1 MDSFYTKFADMKKA
15 TIFTA
20 LAIFSVLSITSGAT
34 DNPYVSFS
42 HISAEEGL
50 SQVSVN
56 DIYIDEFGF
65 VWIGTNC
72 GLNCYNGRDIRKFRM
87 EKGNP
92 NSLFCNNVY
101 RLSGNGRGKIYI
113 VCTEGLAELDLESIC
128 FRTLMTGE
136 IKSVFYDKALYIGF
150 GNKILKK
157 EDGGDSFMPF
167 LSLPD
172 SISEI
177 SSIITADDGAMWIG
191 TAGNGVYV
199 LDQDS
204 LRLRHPVTEGNITNI
219 YQDSE
224 GYIWIGSWEE
234 GLYRIAPDNTVTMF
248 RHKEN
253 DRQTIASDFVRCC
266 CEDGSGR
273 LWAGTFTGLDCIDKS
288 TGKIWH
294 YTADRSRS
302 DGLSHS
308 SVWCLRKDSQG
319 NIWAGTYFGG
329 VNCFNPEYS
338 IFTKYVESS
347 VEGNGLSSSIVGKMT
362 EDKNGNLW
370 IATEGGGVNYLDRK
384 SRKFRWHQ
392 KDGKPDS
399 LSENNI
405 KSLYYDPDKEILWAG
420 THIGGLNMLDISTGK
435 FRTYRSSPQ
444 NGTSLPS
451 DIIRDILPYGDSLI
465 IATENGVCTFDCKS
479 GKCRRLFTDMEEEAL
494 IKKVTDILMD
504 TNGNLWLATMGEGVF
519 KYRLESGEIK
529 RYCHDTATP
538 GTISNNSIYSIFQ
551 DSTGNLWF
559 STSGSGMDRFVP
571 GSGTFTNYDREN
583 NGLVSDCVYQI
594 CESPFSGN
602 LLLITDSGFS
612 VFNSTTGKAGS
623 YDICNGFPFTS
634 ANENALQITKDGE
647 IFIGSAQG
655 MVSFRERCLDLPEKP
670 YSIYFSGLYVN
681 GNAVNPKDGNGIL
694 EKSLL
699 YEKHLRFKSDVSMF
713 SIEVTTSNYL
723 AANRHN
729 LEYRLEGFSQTWN
742 PLRNGNTITYSNL
755 SPGKYRLVVRTEG
768 DTGPA
773 SSVCLDITVLPPWYS
788 SASAYTAYI
797 LLAAL
802 VLMLAVNFYKDRVRL
817 RTSLEYEQKR
827 NQDIKAL
834 NQSKL
839 RFFTNISHEIR
850 TPLTIIIAEAE
861 SIMLNKQDFTPSLYK
876 KILSIYK
883 NSIQLREL
891 ISELLEF
898 RKQEQGHM
906 KIKAAPHNIVYF
918 INELY
923 LLFNEYASSKGLKL
937 TYIKEIER
945 LEVWYDQK
953 QMQKVFS
960 NLLSNAM
967 KYTEPGGAITV
978 RVYSKEGRAIIEV
991 SDTGCGIAA
1000 QEQDKI
1006 FDSFYR
1012 IDRPAEEDQTKEGSG
1027 IGLALAKGIVEL
1039 HYGEI
1044 SVTSKAGAGS
1054 TFRISL
1060 PLGYSHFRPEQ
1071 IENGTT
1077 AEKMT
1082 NELPADLNQN
1092 EAPETRPPA
1101 ESLPKMIVAEDNDGI
1116 RELLAEI
1123 FSPYYNVIAVDDGE
1137 KAYNL
1142 ICKEIPAIVV
1152 SDVIMPKMSGTDL
1165 CRKIKNDIS
1174 TCHIPVVLLTARVAV
1189 EQNLEGLLT
1198 GADDYITKPFNTSLL
1213 VSRCNNLVN
1222 SRIALQKKF
1231 CRQPQTPSKVLATN
1245 PLDKKLIDKAN
1256 AIIEENLSNPDFN
1269 VAMFA
1274 RELAMSRAAI
1284 FTKIK
1289 AITGMTPNDFIMS
1302 IRLKKGAF
1310 LLNSNPELSITEIS
1324 EMTGFNSPKYFAK
1337 CFSDMY
1343 HLSPSAYRSAH

>member
-1 MDSFYTKFADMKKA
+1 MKNA
-15 TIFTA
+15 ILSTA
-20 LAIFSVLSITSGAT
+20 LAVFSVLSVTSRAIET
-34 DNPYVSFS
+34 PYISFS

-65 VWIGTNC
+65 VWIGTNY

-113 VCTEGLAELDLESIC
+113 VCTEGLAELDLEHMS
-128 FRTLMTGE
+128 FRTLLTGE
-136 IKSVFYDKALYIGF
+136 IKSVFYDKALYIGY
-150 GNKILKK
+150 GSKILKK
-157 EDGGDSFMPF
+157 EDGEDSFMPF

-172 SISEI
+172 SVSEI
-177 SSIITADDGAMWIG
+177 SAIITATDGSMWIG
-191 TAGNGVYV
+191 TAGYGVYV
-199 LDQDS
+199 LRPDS
-204 LRLRHPVTEGNITNI
+204 QHLLHPVTEGNITNI

-224 GYIWIGSWEE
+224 ENIWIGSWEE
-234 GLYRIAPDNTVTMF
+234 GLYRISPGNTVTVF
-248 RHKEN
+248 RHKDN
-253 DRQTIASDFVRCC
+253 DLQTIASDFVRCC
-266 CEDGSGR
+266 CEDSSGK
-273 LWAGTFTGLDCIDKS
+273 LWVGTFTGLDCIDRT
-288 TGKIWH
+288 TGKISH
-294 YTADRSRS
+294 YTADITRN

-308 SVWCLRKDSQG
+308 SVWCLRRDSQG

-338 IFTKYVESS
+338 VFTKYAESPS
-347 VEGNGLSSSIVGKMT
+347 EGNGLSSSVVGKMT

-370 IATEGGGVNYLDRK
+370 IATEGGGINYLDRK
-384 SRKFRWHQ
+384 SGKFTWYH
-392 KDGKPDS
+392 KDGKPSS
-399 LSENNI
+399 LSENNV
-405 KSLYYDPDKEILWAG
+405 KSLYYDSENDILWVG
-420 THIGGLNMLDISTGK
+420 THIGGLNRLDIRTGK

-444 NGTSLPS
+444 DGTSLPS

-465 IATENGVCTFDCKS
+465 VATENGVCTFDCSS
-479 GKCRRLFTDMEEEAL
+479 GKCRKLFTDMEEEPM

-504 TNGNLWLATMGEGVF
+504 ANGNLWLTTMGEGVF

-529 RYCHDTATP
+529 RYCHDSGTP
-538 GTISNNSIYSIFQ
+538 GTISNNNIYNIFQ
-551 DSTGNLWF
+551 DSMGNLWF
-559 STSGSGMDRFVP
+559 STSGSGMDRMVP
-571 GSGTFTNYDREN
+571 GSGKFTNYDRES
-583 NGLVSDCVYQI
+583 NGLLSDCVYQI

-612 VFNSTTGKAGS
+612 VFNSTTERAVS

-655 MVSFRERCLDLPEKP
+655 MVSFREKCLDLPGKP
-670 YSIYFSGLYVN
+670 YSIHFSGLYVN
-681 GNAVNPKDGNGIL
+681 GNAVSPKDGNGIL

-713 SIEVTTSNYL
+713 SIEITTSNYL

-768 DTGPA
+768 GTGPA
-773 SSVCLDITVLPPWYS
+773 SSAGLDITVLPPWYS
-788 SASAYTAYI
+788 SAPAYIAYI
-797 LLAAL
+797 LLALLAL
-802 VLMLAVNFYKDRVRL
+802 LLAVNFYKDRVRL

-953 QMQKVFS
+953 QMQKVLS

-978 RVYSKEGRAIIEV
+978 KVYSKEGKAIIEV

-1044 SVTSKAGAGS
+1044 SVTSEAGTGS

-1071 IENGTT
+1071 IENGSP
-1077 AEKMT
+1077 AAKAMKD
-1082 NELPADLNQN
+1082 LPSDIGPK
-1092 EAPETRPPA
+1092 ESRGTKSPETP
-1101 ESLPKMIVAEDNDGI
+1101 LPKMIVAEDNDGI
-1116 RELLAEI
+1116 RELLVEI
-1123 FSPYYNVIAVDDGE
+1123 FSPYYNVVAVNDGE

-1213 VSRCNNLVN
+1213 ISRCNNLVN
-1222 SRIALQKKF
+1222 SRIALQEKF
-1231 CRQPQTPSKVLATN
+1231 CRQPQVPSKILATN

-1256 AIIEENLSNPDFN
+1256 AIIEENLANPDFN

-1274 RELAMSRAAI
+1274 KELAMSRAAI

-1302 IRLKKGAF
+1302 VRLKKGAC
-1310 LLNSNPELSITEIS
+1310 LLSSNPELSITEIS

-1343 HLSPSAYRSAH
+1343 HLSPTAYRNAH